1 MPVLITAETVR
12 TAVADQRHG
21 VQYEVVDER
30 VPGLRL
36 SVNAPRR
43 DPRSCGVLA
52 AAKAKPSNLVFTHE
66 PVMEA
71 TEVQPERRVMA
82 RAENA
87 CPPRSR

>member
-1 MPVLITAETVR
+1 
-12 TAVADQRHG
+12 
-21 VQYEVVDER
+21 
-30 VPGLRL
+30 
-36 SVNAPRR
+36 
-43 DPRSCGVLA
+43 VLA